1 MTSKKFERIANYCI
15 YITSTIDLGKEIN
28 DKSEVLKGIMVKH
41 YKKEASEEDYNKIYE
56 LENLIL
62 KSFIE

>member
-15 YITSTIDLGKEIN
+15 YITSTMDLGKEIN
-28 DKSEVLKGIMVKH
+28 DKSDILKAIMIRH
-41 YKKEASEEDYNKIYE
+41 YKNKASEDDYNKVYE

-62 KSFIE
+62 KAFIE

>member
-15 YITSTIDLGKEIN
+15 YITSTMDLGKEIN
-28 DKSEVLKGIMVKH
+28 DKSDILKAIMIRH
-41 YKKEASEEDYNKIYE
+41 YKNEASEDDYNKVYE

-62 KSFIE
+62 KAFIE